1 MRTTGRSIVVTK
13 RRCEV
18 IPNASLTSL
27 KDSGFAAARI
37 APSTWICRSWLV
49 AMLCLLPAA
58 CYYFL
63 LLSQPSPGAA
73 STGLFGGVSHGLTF
87 NSMLLHLLRGTF
99 DIDPQTIGDEG
110 IIHNGLTYAY
120 FGILPALFRL
130 LVLPTANF
138 PMTDFSR
145 LSCLTAT
152 LIMTLFKLLSVLTV
166 WRAARTRQGPL
177 LITLFIV
184 AVLFGGPQI
193 QFLRPSIYQEVVL
206 WSGAIAAGF
215 VYFIL
220 RGCYSQQGFT
230 IGILA
235 ALALMAGL
243 ALLTRVSTAL
253 GLHLA
258 LGLILIE
265 LAWRQTS
272 IPKGPREQTLRGP
285 RPVSMLIPVLIL
297 TGFAALTGLVNYERW
312 GNPLVFADVH
322 NQIVSM
328 TFYPDRLTCMDKY
341 GQFNLARTGYGIMYY
356 FFPVWALGDG
366 GGNFFR
372 SALQQHITDCV
383 EFELPPSSFLISD
396 PLLIGLMV
404 YGFLHFLRPGGMPKP
419 NLVIS
424 PLIGLAI
431 PPFLMLTFISMTFRY
446 RMEFYPL
453 LELAAFIGLDR
464 MLAKPTKR
472 QRIPFIVGAIA
483 GIVGAHLSWMLYMVS
498 PFGPVTAVVGPMTP
512 AAFYSS
518 LFH

>member
-1 MRTTGRSIVVTK
+1 MRTTWRSIVVTQSPF
-13 RRCEV
+13 EV
-18 IPNASLTSL
+18 IPSASPPAP
-27 KDSGFAAARI
+27 KDSALSAETITR
-37 APSTWICRSWLV
+37 SKWICRSWVV
-49 AMLCLLPAA
+49 ALLCLLPAG
-58 CYYFL
+58 CYYL
-63 LLSQPSPGAA
+63 LLIVQPSPGAA
-73 STGLFGGVSHGLTF
+73 TSGLFGPVSHGLTF

-99 DIDPQTIGDEG
+99 DVDPQTIGDEG
-110 IIHNGLTYAY
+110 IVHNGLTYAY
-120 FGILPALFRL
+120 FGILPALLRL
-130 LVLPTANF
+130 FVLPTANF
-138 PMTDFSR
+138 PITDFSR

-152 LIMTLFKLLSVLTV
+152 LIMTLFKVLSVLTV
-166 WRAARTRQGPL
+166 WRAAKTRQGPL
-177 LITLFIV
+177 LVTLFIV

-206 WSGAIAAGF
+206 WSGAVAAGF

-220 RGCYSQQGFT
+220 RGCYSQRGFT

-272 IPKGPREQTLRGP
+272 ILEGSREQTLRGP
-285 RPVSMLIPVLIL
+285 RPASMLIPVLIL
-297 TGFAALTGLVNYERW
+297 TGFAALTGLMNYERW

-341 GQFNLARTGYGIMYY
+341 GQFNLVRAGYGIMYY
-356 FFPVWALGDG
+356 FFPVWAIRDG
-366 GGNFFR
+366 GGNSFG
-372 SALQQHITDCV
+372 SALQQHSTDCV

-396 PLLIGLMV
+396 PLLVGLMV
-404 YGFLHFLRPGGMPKP
+404 YAFLHFLRPGGMPKP
-419 NLVIS
+419 NLVIPS
-424 PLIGLAI
+424 LIGLAI

-453 LELAAFIGLDR
+453 LELAAFIGFDR
-464 MLAKPTKR
+464 MLAKPTKC
-472 QRIPFIVGAIA
+472 QRPPFIVGAIA